1 MADLQLSIVCQAL
14 DKVSAPFRSMDK
26 ATQSLRSSVKATA
39 ERLKGLNQT
48 SQNLKSFEK
57 LKDASDRN
65 AQTLRKAQMAAQ
77 MMALQLRD
85 AQQQLKATENP
96 TKEMQSATRKMR
108 EEMIAAANQ
117 VKKLKERG
125 TDLAQQSQETRQKLL
140 AVGVDTRNTAA
151 AHRKLAADMDRVR
164 AVAAKEADALR
175 KIHERMEAL
184 NKAKAKYAKSMEL
197 AGNMSLTGQAG
208 LNAGRQVLGGLQQ
221 VMAPGITFENSM
233 SKVQA
238 LTRVDKASAEFAK
251 MSALA
256 QELGATTMFSATE
269 AADGM
274 GFLAMA
280 GFKVND
286 ILSAMPGMLDLAKA
300 SGVDLARTADIAS
313 NILSGFGME
322 ASQMDKVG
330 DVLTATF
337 TQANVDLEMLGQT
350 MKYVAP
356 IAKAAGM
363 SLEEAA
369 AMAGLLGNIGIQ
381 DSQAGTALRAI
392 QTRMANLKGPVG
404 DAFDALKINA
414 HDAQGNVRNMVEL
427 LAEVAEKTEGMGSGE
442 RLKIFTDIAGME
454 AGSAFTALV
463 EKGGSGEIRKFANS
477 MMQIDGYSHRVAK
490 TMGDNVVGALDEV
503 SSAWE
508 GLNITLF
515 ESQSGPLRELL
526 LSVAEMISGLN
537 KWTKENPKLTATLV
551 KAAAVLGTLL
561 VASGGLMQIMAGILG
576 PMALVKMSVTA
587 LGIKFGFLNAT
598 MWANPIGVVIAA
610 CVALAGV
617 IYMIYDNWGGIV
629 TWFTAKLDRVSAA
642 FDEGFVQGV
651 WTLFKEFNPTT
662 IWLES
667 IDGMINYLFGIDL
680 KSWFMQQIKGITDAM
695 PDWFKD
701 MVGIEI
707 PEFNLEE
714 AVALREA
721 GDKVPKPPE
730 SLAGPRI
737 EALTGPRAIKAA
749 RLDEAG
755 FAGPR
760 PELSDSRAYLRT
772 VAAQNT
778 TNNNAVDNS
787 TTTITIVTQP
797 GQDNQA
803 IGNDLMRQLEDRR
816 GKRSPAAALYDLP

>member
-39 ERLKGLNQT
+39 ERLKGLDQT

-65 AQTLRKAQMAAQ
+65 AQTLGKAQMAAQ
-77 MMALQLRD
+77 MMAMQLRD
-85 AQQQLKATENP
+85 AQQQLKATAEP

-108 EEMIAAANQ
+108 DEMIAAANQ

-125 TDLAQQSQETRQKLL
+125 TDLAQQSQAMGQKLR

-151 AHRKLAADMDRVR
+151 AHRKLAADMDKVR
-164 AVAAKEADALR
+164 AVAGKEADALR
-175 KIHERMEAL
+175 KVQARMEAL

-208 LNAGRQVLGGLQQ
+208 LNAGRQVMGGLAS

-238 LTRVDKASAEFAK
+238 LTRVEKASAEFAK

-280 GFKVND
+280 GFEVND

-313 NILSGFGME
+313 NILSGFGLE

-337 TQANVDLEMLGQT
+337 TRANVDLEMLGDT
-350 MKYVAP
+350 MKYTAP
-356 IAKAAGM
+356 IAKSFGT
-363 SLEEAA
+363 SIEDAA
-369 AMAGLLGNIGIQ
+369 AMSGLLGNIGIQ
-381 DSQAGTALRAI
+381 GGQAGTALRAI
-392 QTRMANLKGPVG
+392 HNRLAAEPSTVR
-404 DAFDALKINA
+404 DAYSALNIEARDAA
-414 HDAQGNVRNMVEL
+414 GNMRPMVDL
-427 LAEVAEKTEGMGSGE
+427 LAEVAQKTEKMGSGE
-442 RLKIFTDIAGME
+442 RLQIFKDLAGME
-454 AGSAFTALV
+454 AGSAFAALV
-463 EKGGSGEIRKFANS
+463 EKGGSGEIQKFS
-477 MMQIDGYSHRVAK
+477 QSIKDLDGISHRVAK
-490 TMGDNVVGALDEV
+490 TMGDNVTGALDEV

-526 LSVAEMISGLN
+526 LSIAEMITGLN
-537 KWTKENPKLTATLV
+537 NWTKENPKLTATLV

-561 VASGGLMQIMAGILG
+561 VASGSFMTILAGILG
-576 PMALVKMSVTA
+576 PMALVKLAVTT

-629 TWFTAKLDRVSAA
+629 TWFTEKLNRVSAA

-651 WTLFKEFNPTT
+651 WTLFKEFNPTR
-662 IWLES
+662 IWLEAF
-667 IDGMINYLFGIDL
+667 DGMINYIFGIDL
-680 KSWFMQQIKGITDAM
+680 SGWFMRQIKEMADAM
-695 PDWFKD
+695 PDWFKE
-701 MVGIEI
+701 MVGMEI
-707 PEFNLEE
+707 PEFTAEQ
-714 AVALREA
+714 AVALRDV

-749 RLDEAG
+749 RMDDAG
-755 FAGPR
+755 FSGPR

-778 TNNNAVDNS
+778 TTNSAVDNS
-787 TTTITIVTQP
+787 NTTITIVTQP

-803 IGNDLMRQLEDRR
+803 IGNDLMRQLEARR
-816 GKRSPAAALYDLP
+816 GQRSPAAALYDMP